1 MTHSPIIALFP
12 EASFG
17 AALNCVGIA
26 QELARMGATPVFIC
40 HPGFTG
46 VFAEYGFKEYHLQEA
61 TPSGANEAEDY
72 WQSFISNQ
80 LTHFDLDPEAQL
92 PTYVGPTHSSWNLH

>member
-1 MTHSPIIALFP
+1 MTTSPIIAMFP

-26 QELARMGATPVFIC
+26 QELRRMGAVPVFIC

-46 VFAEYGFKEYHLQEA
+46 VFAEYGFKEYHLQES

-72 WQSFISNQ
+72 WQSFIRNQ
-80 LTHFDLDPEAQL
+80 LSHFYLDPEPQL
-92 PTYVGPTHSSWNLH
+92 PSYVGPTW